1 MPLSFATLLS
11 YLKLHNE
18 IIYQKNDSLSM
29 NNLVRIYH
37 FGDDTEIV
45 LIKKK
50 KISSIFK
57 EKYISK
63 SKLKQ
68 YLDILFDC
76 FGFSD

>member
-50 KISSIFK
+50 KYLQSSRKNI
-57 EKYISK
+57 YANPS
-63 SKLKQ
+63 
-68 YLDILFDC
+68 
-76 FGFSD
+76 